1 MSASHGRRDVPVATA
16 CVTVPIAA
24 AVGNV
29 RMHGTLSRV
38 MASLCYLYEYR
49 GLCEYS
55 RRINTR
61 HGAVEELICSPTCSL
76 NILAYSDDSY
86 PPINWLQWL
95 PLPSD

>member
-1 MSASHGRRDVPVATA
+1 MSASHGHRDVATA
-16 CVTVPIAA
+16 CVTVSIAA
-24 AVGNV
+24 AVGTV
-29 RMHGTLSRV
+29 RMHGTLSRL
-38 MASLCYLYEYR
+38 MASLCDLYEYG
-49 GLCEYS
+49 GLCECS

-61 HGAVEELICSPTCSL
+61 YGAGEELVCSPTCNL